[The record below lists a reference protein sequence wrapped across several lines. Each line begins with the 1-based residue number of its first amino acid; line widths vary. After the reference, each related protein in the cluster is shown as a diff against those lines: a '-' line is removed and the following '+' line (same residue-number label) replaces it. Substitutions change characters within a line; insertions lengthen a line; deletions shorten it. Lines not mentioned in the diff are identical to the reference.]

1 MKVDILQIK
10 SNLKIKY
17 LVLIIKTLPRPIQC
31 LYKIKHKIQFWNK
44 LTSLIKLIPVIK

>member
-31 LYKIKHKIQFWNK
+31 LYKIKHKIQFLEQIN
-44 LTSLIKLIPVIK
+44 LLN